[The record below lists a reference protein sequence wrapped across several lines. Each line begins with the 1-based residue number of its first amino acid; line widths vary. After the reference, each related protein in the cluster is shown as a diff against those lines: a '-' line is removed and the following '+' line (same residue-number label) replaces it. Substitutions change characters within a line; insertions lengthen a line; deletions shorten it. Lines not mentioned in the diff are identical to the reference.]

1 MDGIDPIENLER
13 KKRELTDRWLA
24 YKAASQRNAVEFGFW
39 GVITGAA
46 VAADFA
52 LLGGLGTAIAVMTGA
67 TWITY
72 KREAARIEREMK
84 EVDKSLDR
92 IYKERA
98 EWERNHPKPTPG
110 LGDEFSPA
118 AKRQIDALKARLEE
132 LEKQV
137 DKVTTENGKSIDKP
151 KFKPPAGPK
160 P

>member
-1 MDGIDPIENLER
+1 MDGIDPVENLER

-39 GVITGAA
+39 GVVTGAA

-72 KREAARIEREMK
+72 KREAARIEHEMK

-98 EWERNHPKPTPG
+98 EWERNHPKPVPG
-110 LGDEFSPA
+110 LEEEFSPA

-137 DKVTTENGKSIDKP
+137 DKVTSSDKSLDKP
-151 KFKPPAGPK
+151 RFKPPAGPK